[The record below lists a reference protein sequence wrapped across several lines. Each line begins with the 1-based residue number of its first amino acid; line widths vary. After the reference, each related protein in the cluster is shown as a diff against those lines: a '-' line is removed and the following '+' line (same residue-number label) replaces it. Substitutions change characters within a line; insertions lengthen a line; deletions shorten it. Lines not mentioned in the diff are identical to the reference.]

1 MSKTI
6 PSRICN
12 EVHYAERCNAPG
24 FCYYGPRV
32 HNAEDCKPAECQ
44 SCATII
50 SILELKQ
57 DMPKRHDARNCPCV
71 PYKKPDER
79 KKMTKKKADKLCQ
92 EYILSGDLAIQIEIE
107 KGNENNN
114 IWSRN
119 INLDQPVKMRK
130 INVKDLFTPLKDSI
144 CTAIKLSY
152 ADALLLQKGGSEKG
166 GSEKGGSEKGGSLAV
181 IPSVDKSDEVK
192 SDEVKSIRILLK
204 KFQDLK
210 EVWTDTG
217 NGTEEEF
224 RKINECILSL
234 TDELNKIV

>member
-1 MSKTI
+1 MLKTI
-6 PSRICN
+6 PSRIICN
-12 EVHYAERCNAPG
+12 EVHYAKGCNAPG

-32 HNAEDCKPAECQ
+32 HNAKDCRPAECQ
-44 SCATII
+44 SCSTII
-50 SILELKQ
+50 SILELNQ

-71 PYKKPDER
+71 PYKKLDER

-107 KGNENNN
+107 KVNENNN
-114 IWSRN
+114 IWSTN
-119 INLDQPVKMRK
+119 INLYKPAKTMRK
-130 INVKDLFTPLKDSI
+130 INIHDLFTPLKDSI
-144 CTAIKLSY
+144 CPEIEFSRELSY
-152 ADALLLQKGGSEKG
+152 ADALLLQKGGY
-166 GSEKGGSEKGGSLAV
+166 EKGGSLAV
-181 IPSVDKSDEVK
+181 TPSEDTPSVDK